1 MDQSLFQYLLRLGD
15 STLVLSQRLSE
26 WTGHGPALEED
37 LALTNT
43 ALDLLGQ
50 ARMWLT
56 LAGEVEGLS
65 RDEDQLA
72 YLRDAPEY
80 RNFLLVE
87 RDNGDYGVTMMRQ
100 FLFDS
105 WHYFLLEQLCAS
117 SDERVAAIAAKALK
131 EVAYHAR
138 RSADIVV
145 RLGDG
150 TRESHQRMQAALDD
164 AWRFTGELF
173 LDDEVSRDLA
183 ERGVAPLHAT
193 LLPAWQAHTGDV
205 LGEATLAVPD
215 IEASSHAAYRG
226 GITGR
231 HTEAL
236 GYLLAEM
243 QHLQRSY
250 PGAQW

>member
-1 MDQSLFQYLLRLGD
+1 MDQSLFQYLLRMGD
-15 STLVLSQRLSE
+15 STLVLSHRLSE

-37 LALTNT
+37 LALTNV

-56 LAGEVEGLS
+56 LAGQVEGKS

-72 YLRDAPEY
+72 YLRDAPDY

-87 RDNGDYGVTMMRQ
+87 QPNGHYGNTLARQ
-100 FLFDS
+100 LFFDL
-105 WHYFLLEQLCAS
+105 WHYHLLKQLRTSSHQGVAEIAS
-117 SDERVAAIAAKALK
+117 KSLK
-131 EVAYHAR
+131 EVVYHVR
-138 RSADIVV
+138 RSSDIVI

-150 TRESHQRMQAALDD
+150 TDLSHQRMQQALES
-164 AWRFTGELF
+164 AWRFVGELF
-173 LDDEVSRDLA
+173 IDDEVTRDLA
-183 ERGVAPLHAT
+183 SRGIGVLHESLWADWFDS
-193 LLPAWQAHTGDV
+193 LSNV
-205 LGEATLAVPD
+205 LDEATLIMPSPEQARHP
-215 IEASSHAAYRG
+215 AHRG

-243 QHLQRSY
+243 QHLQRTY
-250 PGAQW
+250 PGASW

>member
-1 MDQSLFQYLLRLGD
+1 MDNALFQYLLRMGD
-15 STLVLSQRLSE
+15 TTLVLSQRLSE
-26 WTGHGPALEED
+26 WTAHGPALEED

-43 ALDLLGQ
+43 ALDLLGHS
-50 ARMWLT
+50 RMWLT
-56 LAGEVEGLS
+56 LAGEVEGQS

-80 RNFLLVE
+80 RNYLLVE
-87 RDNGDYGVTMMRQ
+87 RDNGHYGATMLRQ

-105 WHYFLLEQLCAS
+105 WHYFLLEQLVNAS
-117 SDERVAAIAAKALK
+117 DPRVAEIAAKAFK

-138 RSADIVV
+138 RSADVVV

-150 TRESHQRMQAALDD
+150 TPLSHQRMQEALDD
-164 AWRFTGELF
+164 AWRFVGELF
-173 LDDEVSRDLA
+173 LDDDVTRELA
-183 ERGVAPLHAT
+183 QRAVVPLHET
-193 LLPAWQAHTGDV
+193 LQAPWLAHVHAV
-205 LGEATLAVPD
+205 LKEATLIVPD
-215 IEASSHAAYRG
+215 IEEAQHKAYQG
-226 GITGR
+226 GLSGR

-250 PGAQW
+250 PGASW

>member
-1 MDQSLFQYLLRLGD
+1 MDHSLFQYLLRLGD
-15 STLVLSQRLSE
+15 STLVLSHRLSE

-37 LALTNT
+37 LAMTNV

-56 LAGEVEGLS
+56 LAGQIEGKS

-72 YLRDAPEY
+72 YLRDAPDY

-87 RDNGDYGVTMMRQ
+87 QPNGHYGYTLARQ
-100 FLFDS
+100 LAFDL
-105 WHYFLLEQLCAS
+105 WHYHLLGRLSQS
-117 SDERVAAIAAKALK
+117 SHSGVAEIAAKSLK
-131 EVAYHAR
+131 EVAYHVR
-138 RSADIVV
+138 RSSDIVI

-150 TRESHQRMQAALDD
+150 TEFSHQRMQQAIDD
-164 AWRFTGELF
+164 VWRYVGELF
-173 LDDEVSRDLA
+173 HDDDITRDLA
-183 ERGVAPLHAT
+183 ERKVIPLHAS
-193 LLPAWQAHTGDV
+193 LWEDWHASLSQILA
-205 LGEATLAVPD
+205 EATLIMPD
-215 IEASSHAAYRG
+215 PEQCRHPAHRG

-243 QHLQRSY
+243 QHLQRTY
-250 PGAQW
+250 PGAVW

>member
-1 MDQSLFQYLLRLGD
+1 MDHALLQYLLRMGD
-15 STLVLSQRLSE
+15 STLILSHRLSE

-37 LALTNT
+37 LAMTNV

-56 LAGEVEGLS
+56 LAGEVEGMG

-80 RNFLLVE
+80 RNYLLVE
-87 RDNGDYGVTMMRQ
+87 RENGHYGNTIARQ
-100 FLFDS
+100 FFFDV
-105 WHYFLLEQLCAS
+105 WHYFLLKRLCES
-117 SDERVAAIAAKALK
+117 SDERVAAIAAKSLK
-131 EVAYHAR
+131 EVTYHVR
-138 RSADIVV
+138 RSTDIIV

-150 TRESHQRMQAALDD
+150 TPESHARMQAAVDD

-173 LDDEVSRDLA
+173 VDDDITLSLA
-183 ERGVAPLHAT
+183 ERNVVPTHASLWKEWLDHVSGTLH
-193 LLPAWQAHTGDV
+193 
-205 LGEATLAVPD
+205 EATLAVPD
-215 IEASSHAAYRG
+215 PDAANHLAQRG
-226 GITGR
+226 GVTGR

-243 QHLQRSY
+243 QHLQRTY
-250 PGAQW
+250 PGASW